1 MIFGLLVVAF
11 VLGLMAG
18 WLLCSERLDREYRM
32 LDRSWAQLN
41 RVLEGEGS

>member
-18 WLLCSERLDREYRM
+18 WLLCEQR
-32 LDRSWAQLN
+32 
-41 RVLEGEGS
+41 LEGEGR